1 MTTATQAGVP
11 GPTGPEIGSDI
22 PGAGVDVP
30 CLPGYVART
39 FRSVAEIPRETANA
53 FMLEYIATQAEIYE
67 RVNGEPVDGAAHIAG
82 FWASMERV
90 LPPQGSYYLVWSE
103 QGGLVG
109 MGALRRVDQTT
120 GEMKHLYVRPEAR
133 GTGLGRWLVE
143 QRIRDARSMGLKTL
157 IADTLRG
164 NVEMPALYS
173 KLGFVETPPNQL
185 GAAVNLMPH
194 VAAALHFFRKEL

>member
-1 MTTATQAGVP
+1 LTPATPQIVP
-11 GPTGPEIGSDI
+11 EPTSPAILKDAR
-22 PGAGVDVP
+22 GAGVKVP
-30 CLPGYVART
+30 CLPGYVAKT
-39 FRSVAEIPRETANA
+39 FRSVEEIPCEMANA
-53 FMLEYIATQAEIYE
+53 FMLDYIATQAEIYE
-67 RVNGEPVDGAAHIAG
+67 RVNGEPVDGPALIAS
-82 FWASMERV
+82 FWASIEKV

-103 QGGLVG
+103 HGGLVG

-143 QRIRDARSMGLKTL
+143 QRIRDARSMALKTL

-194 VAAALHFFRKEL
+194 VVSALHFFRKEL

>member
-11 GPTGPEIGSDI
+11 RPTGPEIGSDI
-22 PGAGVDVP
+22 AGAGVDVP

-103 QGGLVG
+103 QGGLPCVS
-109 MGALRRVDQTT
+109 GAQ
-120 GEMKHLYVRPEAR
+120 
-133 GTGLGRWLVE
+133 
-143 QRIRDARSMGLKTL
+143 
-157 IADTLRG
+157 
-164 NVEMPALYS
+164 PAKALPQAGHS
-173 KLGFVETPPNQL
+173 SFRKKCR
-185 GAAVNLMPH
+185 
-194 VAAALHFFRKEL
+194 AAATCGMRFTAAPS

>member
-1 MTTATQAGVP
+1 MIPATPQSVPEPTSTATVK
-11 GPTGPEIGSDI
+11 DVR
-22 PGAGVDVP
+22 GAGVEVP
-30 CLPGYVART
+30 CLSGYVAKT
-39 FRSVAEIPRETANA
+39 FRSVDEIPCEMANA
-53 FMLEYIATQAEIYE
+53 FMLDYIATQAEIYE
-67 RVNGEPVDGAAHIAG
+67 RVNDEPLDGPAHIAA
-82 FWASMERV
+82 FWANIEKV
-90 LPPQGSYYLVWSE
+90 LPPLGSYYLVWSE
-103 QGGLVG
+103 HGRLVG
-109 MGALRRVDQTT
+109 MGALRRVAQTT

-143 QRIRDARSMGLKTL
+143 QRIRDARSMALKTL

-194 VAAALHFFRKEL
+194 VVSALHFFRKEL